1 MDMSLLVKTAGICL
15 YSDFHNGLLKLI
27 RVQKK
32 ILLKNMLHK
41 NLPGILD
48 PAVYPSRNLF
58 PQSTSFLGRICP
70 FSENKSLC
78 FKIMNYLVA
87 IIIDYDS

>member
-58 PQSTSFLGRICP
+58 PQSTSFLGRIWRGTV
-70 FSENKSLC
+70 FALSLRTNLC
-78 FKIMNYLVA
+78 VLRL
-87 IIIDYDS
+87 